1 MTAKVLPVAESLRDP
16 RMESVWAAARKR
28 LDRWGPTRRG
38 RIRPELNP
46 HSRHVLTSLL
56 GREPTKT
63 IDLSALEQALI
74 DRGVGSDLGEALSR
88 LGYSPSLGASKRRAE
103 KARDAEAREAINT
116 QTASWPEPWADQWA
130 KTVKSAG
137 LLSDLDQQE
146 AAHLTRRVRMIL
158 DHLKDNPGVV
168 FSRTELA
175 AHLYGSSHAL
185 DNKRRIFRFVEH
197 ALRLRIGRADLTG
210 RELFEHVGIE
220 HCLVSAPVL
229 TWAIPANRE
238 NSLGKQIHAANLGR
252 LPLHINLYA
261 LRQNQVRV
269 PPGTRV
275 LVVENPRLVEAAAQ
289 RELPAC
295 VIASSGMPTTAV
307 TTLLR
312 HLAQSRAQLWF
323 HADFD
328 QAGFRIGNLWYKN
341 GHHPWMMTHTD
352 YLDAVRDAERNGLD
366 LPVDD
371 DPGSCGETPWD
382 PKLRTT
388 YQNRCLKVHE
398 ELLAARVLVGFAN
411 HDSPVG

>member
-1 MTAKVLPVAESLRDP
+1 MTTNLLPVADSLSDA
-16 RMESVWAAARKR
+16 RMEPVWAAARKR
-28 LDRWGPTRRG
+28 LDRGGPTRRG
-38 RIRPELNP
+38 RIRPELNS
-46 HSRHVLTSLL
+46 HSRHCLTGLL
-56 GREPTKT
+56 GREPTKS
-63 IDLSALEQALI
+63 IDLTVLEKALI
-74 DRGVGSDLGEALSR
+74 HRRVGSDLDEALNR
-88 LGYSPSLGASKRRAE
+88 LGYPPSSEASTRRAE
-103 KARDAEAREAINT
+103 RARITEVRETMND

-130 KTVKSAG
+130 RTVMGAG
-137 LLSDLDQQE
+137 LLSDLDQQDT
-146 AAHLTRRVRMIL
+146 AHLTRRVRMLL
-158 DHLKDNPGVV
+158 DHLNDNPGSV

-185 DNKRRIFRFVEH
+185 DNKRRMFRFVEH
-197 ALRLRIGRADLTG
+197 ALRLRTGRSDLSG
-210 RELFEHVGIE
+210 RELFEHVGID
-220 HCLVSAPVL
+220 HCMVSAPVL
-229 TWAIPANRE
+229 TWAIPAIRN
-238 NSLGKQIHAANLGR
+238 NPLGNQIHAANQGS

-275 LVVENPRLVEAAAQ
+275 LIVENPRLVEAAAQ
-289 RELPAC
+289 RNLPAS

-307 TTLLR
+307 TTLAL

-328 QAGFRIGNLWYKN
+328 QAGFRIGNLWHKN

-352 YLDAVRDAERNGLD
+352 YLDAVHEAEKDGLD

-382 PKLRTT
+382 PKLRRT

-398 ELLAARVLVGFAN
+398 ELLTDRVLAGFAN
-411 HDSPVG
+411 HAP

>member
-1 MTAKVLPVAESLRDP
+1 M
-16 RMESVWAAARKR
+16 
-28 LDRWGPTRRG
+28 
-38 RIRPELNP
+38 
-46 HSRHVLTSLL
+46 
-56 GREPTKT
+56 T
-63 IDLSALEQALI
+63 IDLTVLEQALI
-74 DRGVGSDLGEALSR
+74 GRGVGSDLDEALSR
-88 LGYSPSLGASKRRAE
+88 LGYSPSLEASKRRAE
-103 KARDAEAREAINT
+103 KTRHSEVRETINT

-137 LLSDLDQQE
+137 LLSDLDQQDT
-146 AAHLTRRVRMIL
+146 AHLTRRVRMLL
-158 DHLKDNPGVV
+158 DHLNDNPRVV
-168 FSRTELA
+168 YSRTELA
-175 AHLYGSSHAL
+175 VHLYGSSHAL
-185 DNKRRIFRFVEH
+185 DNKRRMFRFVEH
-197 ALRLRIGRADLTG
+197 ALRLRTGRADLSG

-220 HCLVSAPVL
+220 HCMVSAPVL
-229 TWAIPANRE
+229 TWAIPAIRNDP
-238 NSLGKQIHAANLGR
+238 LGEQIHAANQGS

-261 LRQNQVRV
+261 LRQNRVRV

-289 RELPAC
+289 RNLPAC

-307 TTLLR
+307 TTLAR

-328 QAGFRIGNLWYKN
+328 QAGFRMGNLWHKK

-352 YLDAVRDAERNGLD
+352 YLDAVREAENDGLD

-382 PKLRTT
+382 PKLRRT

-398 ELLAARVLVGFAN
+398 ELLTDRVLAGFAN
-411 HDSPVG
+411 HAP